1 MKTNSILISVILVLA
16 FGSVVLADSIDVSTS
31 FHEHHILEVELTPDP
46 SSDVVFILNYGAK
59 TKSTILDGEEELVS
73 LGDFQVVEGHKNS
86 VLLALG
92 LKTTIVTPWVGVAK
106 QANQIIR
113 YEMERKESN
122 LVRKESDLVRKES
135 DLSTTKT
142 APAFGVNIK
151 REMGSIII
159 LGTIAKVPQGILA
172 NTKVKYSFSNLG
184 TIHLGYSFDS
194 QMGHG
199 IIGGLGLSY

>member
-59 TKSTILDGEEELVS
+59 TKSTILDGEEELIS

-122 LVRKESDLVRKES
+122 LVRKES